1 MRPGMTPGAGTRQYA
16 QQWLYNQLTS
26 VGGLSEQEAI
36 QVVAGAMTPLEV
48 DQRAGDLAEKEFA
61 ALMKDGQ
68 RMIPPGGNAKK
79 RLSEWSDQE
88 RAAYIEML
96 KRQKLQSMSG
106 LVQSRPGGRS
116 GPTPD
121 PLGLYEGEPL

>member
-1 MRPGMTPGAGTRQYA
+1 MDDLDHAFVDA
-16 QQWLYNQLTS
+16 QHLGPAERFQDAL
-26 VGGLSEQEAI
+26 GKA
-36 QVVAGAMTPLEV
+36 QVFE
-48 DQRAGDLAEKEFA
+48 RAGDLAEKEFA

-96 KRQKLQSMSG
+96 KRQKLQPNLPLAKMKTRH
-106 LVQSRPGGRS
+106 LVLSNSRS
-116 GPTPD
+116 
-121 PLGLYEGEPL
+121 

>member
-1 MRPGMTPGAGTRQYA
+1 
-16 QQWLYNQLTS
+16 
-26 VGGLSEQEAI
+26 
-36 QVVAGAMTPLEV
+36 
-48 DQRAGDLAEKEFA
+48 
-61 ALMKDGQ
+61 
-68 RMIPPGGNAKK
+68 MIPPGGNAKK